1 MKVMSKTAVLK
12 IIRYIVLVIISL
24 IILFPIYAMIATS
37 IKTRVDAFSMPPKWF
52 FKPTLENYREILG
65 GAKFVRYLLNSAIV
79 ALSTAFFTLL
89 VGALAAYAMVRFKFL
104 GKRVISTSTLLLRM
118 IPSAVLI
125 IPLFILWTKF
135 GLINRRVGLII
146 IYIAINLSFTIWVL
160 SSFMMDIPVE
170 IEESAVI
177 DGCSELGIF
186 FRMILPLIKPG
197 IAVASIFVFRIAWNE
212 FIIALICTN
221 RYTRTLPVAIA
232 GHMTLVGVEWGKITA
247 MATIV
252 ALPAFVFTFF
262 SAKSIIR
269 GITAGAVKG

>member
-1 MKVMSKTAVLK
+1 MRSLEKKDVIKSV
-12 IIRYIVLVIISL
+12 RYTILIIISIL
-24 IILFPIYAMIATS
+24 IIFPIYAMIATS
-37 IKTRVDAFSMPPKWF
+37 LKTRVEAFSMPPVWF
-52 FKPTLENYREILG
+52 FKPTFANYKAVLG
-65 GAKFVRYLLNSAIV
+65 EDKFVRYLLNSAIV
-79 ALSTAFFTLL
+79 AISTAFFTLL
-89 VGALAAYAMVRFKFL
+89 VGALAAYAMVRFEFL

-125 IPLFILWTKF
+125 IPLFILWTRF

-160 SSFMMDIPVE
+160 SSFMMEIPIE

-177 DGCSELGIF
+177 DGCNELGIF

-212 FIIALICTN
+212 FIISLICTN

-232 GHMTLVGVEWGKITA
+232 GHMTLVGVEWGQITA

-252 ALPAFVFTFF
+252 ALPAFLFTFF